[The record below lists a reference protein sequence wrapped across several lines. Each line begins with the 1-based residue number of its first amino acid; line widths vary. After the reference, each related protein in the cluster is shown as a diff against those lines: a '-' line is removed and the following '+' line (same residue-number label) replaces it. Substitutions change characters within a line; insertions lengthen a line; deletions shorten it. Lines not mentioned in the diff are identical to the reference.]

1 MSKDGSCKAFDAQ
14 GDGYA
19 RSETVGVLILQKA
32 KRAKRIY
39 SEVIHIKTNCD
50 GYKEQ
55 GITFPSKNAQTEL
68 LTEFYEECEIDRY
81 SLSFLEAHGTGNLIY
96 AHFFHMQ

>member
-1 MSKDGSCKAFDAQ
+1 MGVLSKDGSCKAFDMQ

-19 RSETVGVLILQKA
+19 RSEAVGVLLLQKA
-32 KRAKRIY
+32 KTAKRIY

-55 GITFPSKNAQTEL
+55 GITFPSKDAQRQL
-68 LTEFYEECEIDRY
+68 LMEFYDECQIDRY
-81 SLSFLEAHGTGNLIY
+81 SLSFLEAHGTGK
-96 AHFFHMQ
+96 